1 MRNLWNFL
9 ILLPLPILTIW
20 LAYAGFTWVPQELV
34 LSISDKPASLI
45 RIPQSLDGLKRTGTA
60 REYKSEN
67 LFEYVNG
74 HAEFFISSGFVS
86 LMVADYTA
94 KDGAQ
99 VVVELYDMEN
109 SQNAKGTLMGEKGS
123 SEFVDSVGS
132 AAYAQKGGFLFS
144 KGRYYVRLRFPA
156 AADEKIV
163 RTAKALAAL
172 IKDEKPLA
180 ITLLPLAG
188 LVENSKSFAKSD
200 YMGMSFLKDVST
212 ADYRFGSAE
221 LEGFTW
227 NGGAGDLIKFFSGE
241 QADVKTSRHGKFER
255 YVVDSRYEG
264 QIRIVSDGRNT
275 IGLRGDFSSVNPESI
290 EKFMRQ
296 AGDNLG
302 R

>member
-1 MRNLWNFL
+1 MRNIL
-9 ILLPLPILTIW
+9 ILLPLPVLTIW
-20 LAYAGFTWVPQELV
+20 LAYAGFTWVPDELV

-45 RIPQSLDGLKRTGTA
+45 RMPQALDGLKRMGA
-60 REYKSEN
+60 VREYKSEN

-99 VVVELYDMEN
+99 VVVEMYDMEN

-123 SEFVDSVGS
+123 SLFVDTVGS

-156 AADEKIV
+156 AADEQV
-163 RTAKALAAL
+163 ARTAKALAAL
-172 IKDEKPLA
+172 IKDEKPQA
-180 ITLLPLAG
+180 VTMLPLSG
-188 LVENSKSFAKSD
+188 MVENSESFAKSD
-200 YMGMSFLKDVST
+200 YLGLSFLKDVST
-212 ADYRFGSAE
+212 AGYRFGASE
-221 LEGFTW
+221 LEGFAW
-227 NGGAGDLIKFFSGE
+227 SGGAEELIKFFSGE
-241 QADVKTSRHGKFER
+241 QAEIKTSRLDEDKFER
-255 YVVDSRYEG
+255 YVVTSRYEG
-264 QIRIVSDGRNT
+264 TIHIVSDGRNS

-290 EKFMRQ
+290 KNFMQQ
-296 AGDNLG
+296 AGANLG